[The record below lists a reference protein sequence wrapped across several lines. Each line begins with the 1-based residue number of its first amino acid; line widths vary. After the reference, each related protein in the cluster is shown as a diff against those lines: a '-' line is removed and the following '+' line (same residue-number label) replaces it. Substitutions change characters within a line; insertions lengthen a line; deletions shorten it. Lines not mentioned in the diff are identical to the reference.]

1 MDSIN
6 ELRIDPE
13 FAEKIPPLTP
23 EEYEQL
29 EANILAEGAVLSP
42 LIVWNG
48 VIVDGHNRYRILQ
61 AHPEISFTTH
71 EKAFSDRYEII
82 SWICKNQLGRRNLT
96 SEQKKY
102 LIGKQYEAEKHVR
115 GDVSKEQKRD
125 LNGRFHRIAQNDQYG
140 DQSSEST
147 RERVAREN
155 KVGSTYVQRA
165 ERYAKGIDAADQA
178 LPGIRQEILSGTL
191 KAPEKT
197 IAAIARA
204 SPEDRS
210 QLAEDLRKPRPSP
223 KRKKLTDPLPPEES
237 CSMNTEDPE
246 PNTSED
252 AEEDILPAEAPPVS
266 ALRISEKMA
275 STPERV
281 NRDSPVDFI
290 ITELTDALDGMIF
303 RWDFC
308 LSDNKTTASSEECC
322 RQIRELAAK
331 GITYLKSYQGR
342 KKKK

>member
-13 FAEKIPPLTP
+13 FADKIPPLTP

-29 EANILAEGAVLSP
+29 EANILSEGAVLSP

-48 VIVDGHNRYRILQ
+48 VIVDGHNRYRIIQ
-61 AHPEISFTTH
+61 KHSEIKYTTH
-71 EKAFSDRYEII
+71 EKNFTDRYEAIA
-82 SWICKNQLGRRNLT
+82 WICKNQLGRRNLT
-96 SEQKKY
+96 PVQRKA
-102 LIGKQYEAEKHVR
+102 LIGKQYEAEKARH
-115 GDVSKEQKRD
+115 GFNEGPQERD
-125 LNGRFHRIAQNDQYG
+125 NLGKFRRSVKNEHSGETG
-140 DQSSEST
+140 ST
-147 RERVAREN
+147 RDRLAREN
-155 KVGSTYVQRA
+155 NVSKSYIWQA
-165 ERYAKGIDAADQA
+165 ESFSKGLAAADEVS
-178 LPGIRQEILSGTL
+178 PGISREILSGVINPSDN
-191 KAPEKT
+191 AV
-197 IAAIARA
+197 IAIARA
-204 SPEDRS
+204 SPEDRP
-210 QLAEDLRKPRPSP
+210 QMVEELRKPRPSP
-223 KRKKLTDPLPPEES
+223 KRKKPTEPPPQEES
-237 CSMNTEDPE
+237 CIPKEEDSE
-246 PNTSED
+246 QDTSED
-252 AEEDILPAEAPPVS
+252 EEDTFTADTPPVS
-266 ALRISEKMA
+266 ALSISENMA

>member
-1 MDSIN
+1 MDPIN

-13 FAEKIPPLTP
+13 FADKIPPLTP

-29 EANILAEGAVLSP
+29 EANILSEGTVLSP
-42 LIVWNG
+42 LIIWNNI
-48 VIVDGHNRYRILQ
+48 IVDGHNRYKIIK
-61 AHPEISFTTH
+61 AHPEIGFTTH
-71 EKAFSDRYEII
+71 EKEFADRYEAIA
-82 SWICKNQLGRRNLT
+82 WICKNQLGRRNLT
-96 SEQKKY
+96 EAQKKY
-102 LIGKQYEAEKHVR
+102 LLVQQYEAVKASHGSSDRFR
-115 GDVSKEQKRD
+115 GNQYVDIDLVSGENHHLPKPMK
-125 LNGRFHRIAQNDQYG
+125 
-140 DQSSEST
+140 T
-147 RERVAREN
+147 RERIAREN
-155 KVGSTYVQRA
+155 GKTDDYLKRA
-165 ERYAKGIDAADQA
+165 QSFVKGLNAAEEA
-178 LPGIRQEILSGTL
+178 SPGIRQEILSGIINPTER
-191 KAPEKT
+191 AV
-197 IAAIARA
+197 IAVARA
-204 SPEDRS
+204 SPEERP

-223 KRKKLTDPLPPEES
+223 KKKK
-237 CSMNTEDPE
+237 PE
-246 PNTSED
+246 PTESLS
-252 AEEDILPAEAPPVS
+252 EEDSPENTRPTS
-266 ALRISEKMA
+266 ALSISERMA

>member
-42 LIVWNG
+42 LIIWND
-48 VIVDGHNRYRILQ
+48 VIVDGHNRYRIIQ
-61 AHPEISFTTH
+61 QHPEITFSTH
-71 EKAFSDRYEII
+71 EKKFSDRYEAIA
-82 SWICKNQLGRRNLT
+82 WICKNQLGRRNLT
-96 SEQKKY
+96 LQQKRY
-102 LIGKQYEAEKHVR
+102 LIGKQYEAEKSAHGGLR
-115 GDVSKEQKRD
+115 HRERNASGQFTTSPTKED
-125 LNGRFHRIAQNDQYG
+125 LWSPDRTSNRIA
-140 DQSSEST
+140 SETNTSK
-147 RERVAREN
+147 N
-155 KVGSTYVQRA
+155 YVEYA
-165 ERYAKGIDAADQA
+165 EKYAQGVDAADEVV
-178 LPGIRQEILSGTL
+178 PGIRTEILSGSIKPTRD
-191 KAPEKT
+191 AV
-197 IAAIARA
+197 AAIARA
-204 SPEDRS
+204 APEERKR
-210 QLAEDLRKPRPSP
+210 LAEALRKPRPSP
-223 KRKKLTDPLPPEES
+223 KRKKTTAPPPPEAS
-237 CSMNTEDPE
+237 FSLTEEDSE
-246 PNTSED
+246 QDTSED
-252 AEEDILPAEAPPVS
+252 EEDTFTADAPPVS
-266 ALRISEKMA
+266 ALSISERMA